1 MKSRE
6 YGSKLITFMPWC
18 VTRTASYSGYGHQHC
33 RFNEG
38 MYLVR
43 DNVPLGCYQCNKEAG
58 RAPTM
63 CDSIIST
70 SGCLLPSHVHADDS
84 SPSQNHDTTTELHDG
99 NQQIQQYLCARPA
112 PACPCVRGVTES
124 SRILEKKV
132 VGGLGNSNML
142 GLIAPPA
149 Y

>member
-70 SGCLLPSHVHADDS
+70 SACLLPSHVHADDS

-99 NQQIQQYLCARPA
+99 NQQIQQYLYALRARA
-112 PACPCVRGVTES
+112 SEES
-124 SRILEKKV
+124 QNPLEYVKKNV

-142 GLIAPPA
+142 GLIPPPA